1 MKLNKYKSIRKSLFI
16 AAGAMATATI
26 AHTTQASADSVVT
39 VQSGQTL
46 SSIAAANNAS
56 ISTIAS
62 ANNIKNINMI
72 FVGQRLT
79 IPNKTT
85 TQTNTNNTSS
95 NNNSASNGTY
105 TVKSG
110 DTLWRIAVNNGLKLG
125 ELISKNN
132 LKMNSII
139 YPGQKLVVSG
149 STSQTSNSGSNNV
162 RNNGTTNN
170 TNSTSGTNT
179 PSQNNASSYTVK
191 SGDTLWHI
199 ATTHGLKLGEL
210 INLNNVNINDI
221 IYPGQVL
228 TLSSKTSTQPTG
240 SSNNQPVTATP
251 APSNETKVASSNTQ
265 EATPVTS
272 SAPTGSYTVK
282 KGDTL
287 NNISK
292 ATGVSV
298 ATLAGSNNIKNM
310 NAIYPGQILVLSST
324 TPAQT
329 VAPSSVT
336 PAPAQSSQPTAPAQS
351 QPSVANTTPAASTA
365 PAQAATTVTPAQKP
379 VAPSAPAA
387 QPATSSNWESLAKS
401 LIGTPYVWGGKTPAG
416 FDCSGFVAYVLNHS
430 GRTSNFPSYTV
441 AQESVVTQIP
451 VSQAQPGDILFWGDH
466 GSTYHDAIYLGNNQF
481 IDAPQPGDTVGIHQ
495 MYPSWMPSFAGR
507 VN

>member
-1 MKLNKYKSIRKSLFI
+1 MIIESLCHTSKTCHNGRKKKTMTSEKHISIRKSLFV
-16 AAGAMATATI
+16 AAGAI
-26 AHTTQASADSVVT
+26 AAAAAVHTTSASADTIMT
-39 VQSGQTL
+39 VSAGQTL
-46 SSIAAANNAS
+46 NKIAAQTGSSVND
-56 ISTIAS
+56 IAK
-62 ANNIKNINMI
+62 ANNIKNVNLI
-72 FVGQRLT
+72 FIGQRLT
-79 IPNKTT
+79 IPSGSS
-85 TQTNTNNTSS
+85 SS
-95 NNNSASNGTY
+95 NNTVNATATATASTY
-105 TVKSG
+105 TVK
-110 DTLWRIAVNNGLKLG
+110 
-125 ELISKNN
+125 
-132 LKMNSII
+132 
-139 YPGQKLVVSG
+139 P
-149 STSQTSNSGSNNV
+149 
-162 RNNGTTNN
+162 
-170 TNSTSGTNT
+170 
-179 PSQNNASSYTVK
+179 
-191 SGDTLWHI
+191 GDTLWHI

-228 TLSSKTSTQPTG
+228 TLSSKTSAQPTV
-240 SSNNQPVTATP
+240 SSNNQPATVTPSPSNASKV
-251 APSNETKVASSNTQ
+251 APSNTQ
-265 EATPVTS
+265 KATPVTP
-272 SAPTGSYTVK
+272 SAPAGSYTVK

-298 ATLAGSNNIKNM
+298 ATLAGSNNIKNI

-336 PAPAQSSQPTAPAQS
+336 PAPAQASQPTAPAPVQQAPTAPVPAQS
-351 QPSVANTTPAASTA
+351 QSSVANTKPAASTA
-365 PAQAATTVTPAQKP
+365 PAQAPTTVAPTQKP
-379 VAPSAPAA
+379 VAPTAPTAPTA

-416 FDCSGFVAYVLNHS
+416 FDCSGFVAYVLNNS

-441 AQESVVTQIP
+441 AEESAVTQIP
-451 VSQAQPGDILFWGDH
+451 VSQAQPGDLLFWGNH
-466 GSTYHDAIYLGNNQF
+466 GSTYHVAIYLGNNQF

>member
-1 MKLNKYKSIRKSLFI
+1 MIIESLCHTSKTCHNGRKKKTMTSEKHISIRKSLFL
-16 AAGAMATATI
+16 AAGAIAATA
-26 AHTTQASADSVVT
+26 ALHTTSASADTILT
-39 VQSGQTL
+39 VSAGQTL
-46 SSIAAANNAS
+46 NKIAAQTGSSVND
-56 ISTIAS
+56 IAK
-62 ANNIKNINMI
+62 ANNIKNVNLI
-72 FVGQRLT
+72 FIGQRLT
-79 IPNKTT
+79 IPSGSS
-85 TQTNTNNTSS
+85 SS
-95 NNNSASNGTY
+95 NNTVNATATASTY
-105 TVKSG
+105 TVK
-110 DTLWRIAVNNGLKLG
+110 
-125 ELISKNN
+125 
-132 LKMNSII
+132 
-139 YPGQKLVVSG
+139 P
-149 STSQTSNSGSNNV
+149 
-162 RNNGTTNN
+162 
-170 TNSTSGTNT
+170 
-179 PSQNNASSYTVK
+179 
-191 SGDTLWHI
+191 GDTLWHI

-228 TLSSKTSTQPTG
+228 TLSSKTSAQPTG
-240 SSNNQPVTATP
+240 SSNNQPVTVTP
-251 APSNETKVASSNTQ
+251 APSNAAKVASSNTQ
-265 EATPVTS
+265 EATPVTP
-272 SAPTGSYTVK
+272 SAPAGSYAVK

-298 ATLAGSNNIKNM
+298 ATLAGSNNIKNI

-336 PAPAQSSQPTAPAQS
+336 PAPAPAQSSQPTAPAPVQQAPTAPVPAQS
-351 QPSVANTTPAASTA
+351 QSSVANTKPAASTA
-365 PAQAATTVTPAQKP
+365 PAQAPTTVAPTQKP
-379 VAPSAPAA
+379 VAPTAPTA

-416 FDCSGFVAYVLNHS
+416 FDCSGFVAYVLNNS

-441 AQESVVTQIP
+441 AEESAVTQIP
-451 VSQAQPGDILFWGDH
+451 VSQAQPGDLLFWGQH
-466 GSTYHDAIYLGNNQF
+466 GSTYHVAIYLGNNQF

>member
-1 MKLNKYKSIRKSLFI
+1 MIIGSLCHTSKTCHSGRKKKTMTSEKRISIRKSLFL
-16 AAGAMATATI
+16 AAGAI
-26 AHTTQASADSVVT
+26 AAAAAVHTTSVSADTILT
-39 VQSGQTL
+39 VSAGQTL
-46 SSIAAANNAS
+46 NKIAAQTGSSVND
-56 ISTIAS
+56 IAKT
-62 ANNIKNINMI
+62 NNIKNVNLI

-79 IPNKTT
+79 IPSGSS
-85 TQTNTNNTSS
+85 SS
-95 NNNSASNGTY
+95 NNTVNATATASTY
-105 TVKSG
+105 TVK
-110 DTLWRIAVNNGLKLG
+110 
-125 ELISKNN
+125 
-132 LKMNSII
+132 
-139 YPGQKLVVSG
+139 P
-149 STSQTSNSGSNNV
+149 
-162 RNNGTTNN
+162 
-170 TNSTSGTNT
+170 
-179 PSQNNASSYTVK
+179 
-191 SGDTLWHI
+191 GDTLWHI
-199 ATTHGLKLGEL
+199 AATHGLKLGEL
-210 INLNNVNINDI
+210 INLNNVNVNGI

-228 TLSSKTSTQPTG
+228 KLSSKASSQPTS
-240 SSNNQPVTATP
+240 SSNNQPVTVTP
-251 APSNETKVASSNTQ
+251 APSNAAKVASSNTQ
-265 EATPVTS
+265 EATPVTP
-272 SAPTGSYTVK
+272 SAPAGSYTVK

-298 ATLAGSNNIKNM
+298 ATLAGSNNIKNI
-310 NAIYPGQILVLSST
+310 NAIYPGQILVLSSSAPATPVAPAT

-336 PAPAQSSQPTAPAQS
+336 PAPAQSSQPAAPAQVQQAPAAAPVQS
-351 QPSVANTTPAASTA
+351 QSSVTNTKPAASTA
-365 PAQAATTVTPAQKP
+365 PDQAPVQSATTVTPTQKP
-379 VAPSAPAA
+379 VVPSTPATQPAA
-387 QPATSSNWESLAKS
+387 SSNWESLAKS

-451 VSQAQPGDILFWGDH
+451 VSQAKPGDILFWGDH

>member
-1 MKLNKYKSIRKSLFI
+1 MIIESLCHTSKTCHNGRKKKTMTSEKHISIRKSLFV
-16 AAGAMATATI
+16 AAGAI
-26 AHTTQASADSVVT
+26 AAAAAVHTTSASADTIMT
-39 VQSGQTL
+39 VSAGQTL
-46 SSIAAANNAS
+46 NKIAAQTGSSVND
-56 ISTIAS
+56 IAK
-62 ANNIKNINMI
+62 ANNIKNVNLI
-72 FVGQRLT
+72 FIGQRLT
-79 IPNKTT
+79 IPSGSS
-85 TQTNTNNTSS
+85 SS
-95 NNNSASNGTY
+95 NNTVNATATASTY
-105 TVKSG
+105 TVK
-110 DTLWRIAVNNGLKLG
+110 
-125 ELISKNN
+125 
-132 LKMNSII
+132 
-139 YPGQKLVVSG
+139 P
-149 STSQTSNSGSNNV
+149 
-162 RNNGTTNN
+162 
-170 TNSTSGTNT
+170 
-179 PSQNNASSYTVK
+179 
-191 SGDTLWHI
+191 GDTLWHI

-228 TLSSKTSTQPTG
+228 TLSSKTSAQPTI
-240 SSNNQPVTATP
+240 SSNNQPVTVTP
-251 APSNETKVASSNTQ
+251 APSNAAKVASSNTQ
-265 EATPVTS
+265 EATPVTP
-272 SAPTGSYTVK
+272 SAPAGSYTVK

-336 PAPAQSSQPTAPAQS
+336 PAPAPAPAQSSQPTAPAPVQQAPTAPVPAQS
-351 QPSVANTTPAASTA
+351 QSSVANTKPAASTA
-365 PAQAATTVTPAQKP
+365 PAQAPTTVAPTQKP
-379 VAPSAPAA
+379 VAPTA

-416 FDCSGFVAYVLNHS
+416 FDCSGFVAYVLNNS

-441 AQESVVTQIP
+441 AEESAVTQIP
-451 VSQAQPGDILFWGDH
+451 VSQAQPGDLLFWGNH
-466 GSTYHDAIYLGNNQF
+466 GSTYHVAIYLGNNQF